1 MQAKCKIEQMVF
13 YGFPITLLAQVDHYD
28 FLRNFL
34 KSVLLF
40 EQSLNLHKHSN
51 EKSLLSRVII
61 QSLVG
66 SLAIEL
72 KCTFS
77 QKSAVF

>member
-40 EQSLNLHKHSN
+40 EQSLNLHSN

-66 SLAIEL
+66 SL